1 MRNRLSTSSHA
12 GSISEIA
19 HVVRLSTIGLLRLL
33 LEFIV
38 VMVVIVG
45 VAANYV
51 CVVVLMKGILKL
63 LKTVLQIPTA
73 TTMPLRLDLLV

>member
-1 MRNRLSTSSHA
+1 MSTSSHA

-38 VMVVIVG
+38 VMMVVVVG
-45 VAANYV
+45 VAANDI
-51 CVVVLMKGILKL
+51 CVIVLMKGI
-63 LKTVLQIPTA
+63 
-73 TTMPLRLDLLV
+73 